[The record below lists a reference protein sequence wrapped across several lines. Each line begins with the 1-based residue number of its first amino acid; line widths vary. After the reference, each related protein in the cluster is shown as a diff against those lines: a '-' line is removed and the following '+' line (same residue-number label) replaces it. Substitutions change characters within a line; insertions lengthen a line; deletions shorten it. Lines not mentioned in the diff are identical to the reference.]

1 MGVSQDCFVVLI
13 QVVVEEKGE
22 EEEEEEEEGCGV
34 TSQPLVQGLEQVV
47 EGDRH
52 SSLKASTQILEE
64 WGNTI
69 I

>member
-13 QVVVEEKGE
+13 QVVVEEKG

>member
-13 QVVVEEKGE
+13 QVVVEEKG
-22 EEEEEEEEGCGV
+22 EEEEEEEGCGV

>member
-1 MGVSQDCFVVLI
+1 MVLI
-13 QVVVEEKGE
+13 QVAVEEQG
-22 EEEEEEEEGCGV
+22 EEEEEEGCGV

-47 EGDRH
+47 EEDRH
-52 SSLKASTQILEE
+52 SSLKALTQILEE

>member
-1 MGVSQDCFVVLI
+1 MVLI
-13 QVVVEEKGE
+13 QVAVEEQG

-47 EGDRH
+47 EEDRH
-52 SSLKASTQILEE
+52 SSLKALTQILEE